1 MNTYVVSPER
11 AAELDAKHAVLYRNR
26 KPHFRYIVVYRPKGS
41 ITWSQATTQ
50 FEGCIAP
57 SAILYAAI
65 LYAAYAKANVRAN
78 EIRKMD
84 VRIAR
89 PVPHLVK
96 YEARVIKVLLPR

>member
-1 MNTYVVSPER
+1 MKSETKTTPER
-11 AAELDAKHAVLYRNR
+11 AAELDAKYAVQYRNR
-26 KPHFRYIVVYRPKGS
+26 KPHFRYIVVYRPNGS
-41 ITWSQATTQ
+41 ITWSQSTTQ
-50 FEGCIAP
+50 LEGCIAP
-57 SAILYAAI
+57 TAILYI
-65 LYAAYAKANVRAN
+65 TYTKANVRAN

>member
-1 MNTYVVSPER
+1 MINETTPER
-11 AAELDAKHAVLYRNR
+11 AAELDATHAVMYRNR
-26 KPHFRYIVVYRPKGS
+26 KPHFRYIVVFRPNGS
-41 ITWSQATTQ
+41 ITWSQSTEQ
-50 FEGCIAP
+50 PPGYIAP
-57 SAILYAAI
+57 NAMLYTTH
-65 LYAAYAKANVRAN
+65 AKANVRAN

>member
-26 KPHFRYIVVYRPKGS
+26 KPHFRYIVVYRPKGA

-50 FEGCIAP
+50 LAGCIA
-57 SAILYAAI
+57 SGAILYTTN
-65 LYAAYAKANVRAN
+65 AKANVRAN

-89 PVPHLVK
+89 PVPHLEK